1 MQAVDSSQEQQRAIV
16 GHAIRNPKFYRQCK
30 QLGQVS
36 LNLDPRVQSIWNG
49 LETFYTKFKRHPSPK
64 ELQETCFD
72 GQDKNGR
79 DALVAAV
86 KNALASA
93 SEISDA
99 VVTES
104 FRSLVVTQARQRGLE
119 RVLRLHETDGAAA
132 NEALA
137 KTLQDI
143 QRLTYAGLQTRTMTA
158 TERNKGLDAMLDAEA
173 ARGRVPFGIGYL
185 DDAIHG
191 MGPDEL
197 MIISAIT
204 GVGKTALMTLLAQ
217 NAIAK
222 GMKVSFLA
230 LEAKGREI
238 EARLRW
244 QIVQRLYFADPNRDK
259 SRPVEYD
266 EWRQRRLRP
275 QLDRYTNESNRIF
288 EETYGE
294 NLRITY
300 KDGLDQYTIE
310 EMSADIEQE
319 AQLSDLLLLDHIG
332 YIDYGNQD
340 NETMALKAI
349 ILRLRLLCNT
359 FHIPI
364 VAASHVK
371 KETFHRNLLLPNF
384 NDVYGSGEITK
395 SADYVAML
403 GPATNAFADVIPE
416 PLMPQYGAYTFLRL
430 LKNRHAGHKAWP
442 AAVLEY
448 DIRKG
453 VYSPKYAYG
462 RFKKGDTVWEPR
474 KPAYWAEGAWA
485 DENHSVLA
493 MPLPCTEIEKAERAS
508 SKAKEVQWSGKKP
521 E

>member
-1 MQAVDSSQEQQRAIV
+1 MQSVDSSQEQQRAIV

-36 LNLDPRVQSIWNG
+36 FNLDPRVQAIWNG
-49 LETFYTKFKRHPSPK
+49 LDTFYSKFKRHPSPK
-64 ELQETCFD
+64 ELQETCFE

-79 DALVAAV
+79 DGLLAAV
-86 KNALASA
+86 KNALSSA

-119 RVLRLHETDGAAA
+119 RVLRLHETDGEAA
-132 NEALA
+132 NEALS

-143 QRLTYAGLQTRTMTA
+143 QRLKYAGLQTRTMTA
-158 TERNKGLDAMLDAEA
+158 SEREAGLDDMLDREA
-173 ARGRVPFGIGYL
+173 ARGRVPFGISYL
-185 DDAIHG
+185 DDALHG

-197 MIISAIT
+197 MIVSAIT

-222 GMKVSFLA
+222 GMRVSFLA

-244 QIVQRLYFADPNRDK
+244 QIIQRLYFADPNRDK
-259 SRPVEYD
+259 TRPVEYD
-266 EWRQRRLRP
+266 EWRQRRLKP
-275 QLDRYTNESNRIF
+275 QLSRYDDESHKIF
-288 EETYGE
+288 QEMYGDK
-294 NLRITY
+294 LRITY

-319 AQLSDLLLLDHIG
+319 AALSDLVLLDHIG
-332 YIDYGNQD
+332 YIDYGGED

-349 ILRLRLLCNT
+349 ILRLRVLCNT
-359 FHIPI
+359 YHIPI

-416 PLMPQYGAYTFLRL
+416 PLMPKYGAYTFLRL

-442 AAVLEY
+442 TAVLEY

-453 VYSPKYAYG
+453 VYSPQYAYG

-485 DENHSVLA
+485 DETKSTLA
-493 MPLPCTEIEKAERAS
+493 MALPCTELEKPERAS
-508 SKAKEVQWSGKKP
+508 AKAKEVPWPNKKA